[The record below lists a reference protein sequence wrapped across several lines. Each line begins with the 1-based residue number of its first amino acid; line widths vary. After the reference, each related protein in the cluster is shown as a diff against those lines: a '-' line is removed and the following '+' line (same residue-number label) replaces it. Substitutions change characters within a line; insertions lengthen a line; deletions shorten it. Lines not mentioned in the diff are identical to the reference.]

1 MSEIRCVRC
10 MEDFPIEDTK
20 LWQMGA
26 MRTLERAPKRIRKAF
41 QDVSDETMY
50 LCGNCY
56 FDMTDEDFD

>member
-1 MSEIRCVRC
+1 